1 MKHNYSKKRVLIIV
15 LFLIILCGISLGYSR
30 LLATLSI
37 DGDVSVS
44 EVRFDIRLKNLAVT
58 EGSFLDEGNN
68 TSAIDLSNNKKVS
81 YNVTVSK
88 PGEFYEF
95 TYKIANQG
103 TMAGYLTNLT
113 ETGTTIENINLH
125 PEIYYSVEGMPR
137 INDLFN
143 PNDERTIKVR
153 IEYIGEEE
161 AETPFTITK
170 SFEYAFSKNQ
180 VSP

>member
-1 MKHNYSKKRVLIIV
+1 MKNNHSKKRIIIIA
-15 LFLIILCGISLGYSR
+15 LFTLLLCGISLGYSR

-37 DGDVSVS
+37 DGDVNVS
-44 EVRFDIRLKNLAVT
+44 EVRFDIRLKNLTVT
-58 EGSFLDEGNN
+58 DGSFLDDGNN

-88 PGEFYEF
+88 PGDFYEF

-103 TMAGYLTNLT
+103 TMAGYLTSIT

-137 INDLFN
+137 VNDLFN
-143 PNDERTIKVR
+143 PNDERTVKIR